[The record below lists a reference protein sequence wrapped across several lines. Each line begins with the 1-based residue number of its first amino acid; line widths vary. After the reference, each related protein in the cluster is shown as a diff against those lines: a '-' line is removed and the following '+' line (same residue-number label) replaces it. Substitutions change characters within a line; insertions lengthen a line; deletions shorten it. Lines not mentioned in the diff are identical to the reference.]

1 MPSLWDV
8 LYLLAAPFL
17 LGYLAISR
25 LRGHPARQDLSAR
38 LGRGPSL
45 KPAKRRILLHAVSVG
60 EVNAIRGLVTQL
72 VDGEADI
79 VISVTTDTGMARA
92 QSLFADSCTVVRFP
106 VDLSC
111 AVRRFLD
118 RINPQVM
125 VLVELEVWPNLIAA
139 CCKREIPVVVVNGRL
154 SERSFLRYRLVAG
167 LLRRVFGR
175 IHSVGVQ
182 EAVYAE
188 RLATLGVPRERMFV
202 YGTMKWDNAVI
213 RDDAAGADA
222 LASDMGIDR
231 SMPLIVAGSTA
242 PGEHELL
249 RSSLPDGV
257 QLLCGPRKPEW
268 FDQAASVLAGCTR
281 RSSGRRGDSR
291 LFLLDSIGELTAAY
305 ALADVVVI
313 GRSFVN
319 MHGSDPADSIALGKA
334 TVIGP
339 HVSDFQDMVAALVA
353 GGGLE
358 QCDAEGLP
366 GILAAL
372 LADPGKRSSLA
383 TSGRSVIRNHQ
394 GATHRYAGMV
404 AEAMADA

>member
-1 MPSLWDV
+1 M
-8 LYLLAAPFL
+8 LAAPFL

-45 KPAKRRILLHAVSVG
+45 KPAERRILLHAVSVG

-72 VDGEADI
+72 VASDADV

-92 QSLFADSCTVVRFP
+92 MTLFANSCTVVRFP

-118 RINPQVM
+118 RINPHIM
-125 VLVELEVWPNLIAA
+125 VLVELEVWPNLIAG
-139 CCKREIPVVVVNGRL
+139 CRKREIPVVVVNGRL

-167 LLRRVFGR
+167 LLRRVFER
-175 IHSVGVQ
+175 LHSVGVQ
-182 EAVYAE
+182 ESIYAD

-213 RDDAAGADA
+213 RDDAERSDE
-222 LASDMGIDR
+222 LAADMGIDQ
-231 SMPLIVAGSTA
+231 SVPLIVAGSTA

-249 RSSLPDGV
+249 LSSLPDGV
-257 QLLCGPRKPEW
+257 QLLCAPRRPEW

-281 RSSGRRGDSR
+281 RSTGERGDSY

-334 TVIGP
+334 TVIGE
-339 HVSDFQDMVAALVA
+339 HVSDFRDMVAALVA

-358 QCDAEGLP
+358 QCAADELP
-366 GILAAL
+366 GVLAAL
-372 LADPGKRSSLA
+372 LEDDEKRSALA
-383 TSGRSVIRNHQ
+383 AAGRSVIRSHQ
-394 GATHRYAGMV
+394 GATTRYAGMV
-404 AEAMADA
+404 AEALANA